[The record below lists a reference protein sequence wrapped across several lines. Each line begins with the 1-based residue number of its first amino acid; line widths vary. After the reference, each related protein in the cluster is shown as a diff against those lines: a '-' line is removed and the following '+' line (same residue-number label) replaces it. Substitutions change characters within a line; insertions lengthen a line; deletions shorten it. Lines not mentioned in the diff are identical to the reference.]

1 MQVRRSRYGRI
12 TKEQQRALARAYHRV
27 ENMPMSFL
35 AFRRSIQP
43 TFGMDGAIVVQWCG
57 MWLAIERD
65 GYTHS

>member
-1 MQVRRSRYGRI
+1 MRI
-12 TKEQQRALARAYHRV
+12 TKEQQHALARAYHRADGKPWTLATP
-27 ENMPMSFL
+27 MPYL

-43 TFGMDGAIVVQWCG
+43 TFGMDGAIVVRWCG